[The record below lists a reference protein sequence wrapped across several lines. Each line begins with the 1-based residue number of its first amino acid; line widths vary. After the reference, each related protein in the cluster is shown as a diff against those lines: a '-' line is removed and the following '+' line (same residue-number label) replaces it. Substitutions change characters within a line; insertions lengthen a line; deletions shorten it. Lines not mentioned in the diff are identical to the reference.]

1 MDLDK
6 IRKGNPDLKSEQQR
20 NVIQNVEKFFDLSE
34 KIIDF
39 VRYSSF
45 LLSEGNTE
53 GNMNQKRNQNIN
65 P

>member
-20 NVIQNVEKFFDLSE
+20 NVIQNVEKIFELSE

-53 GNMNQKRNQNIN
+53 GKMNQKRNQNIN